1 MTKVIQSSLAGGEVS
16 EAIGARV
23 DISKYKSSLA
33 KCENFFVQVHG
44 GVATR
49 PGLQFIG
56 QVKDSTKTVRLIPFA
71 FNTEQTYILE
81 FGDYYMR
88 VFKDGGQV
96 LESASVT
103 NISAITQ
110 ANPAVVTTSATHG
123 LTTGDSVYLKD
134 IVGMTELN
142 NRTFQVTVLT
152 TTTFS
157 LKELEHS
164 ATANIDST
172 GFTAYA
178 SGGDVSKVFELT
190 TPYPQSVLYELNYV
204 QSADTMTIAHPT
216 YPPKEIFRTDHDAW
230 TLTDVTFAPAQ
241 AFPRS
246 VQVTPNTTGSETH
259 KYAVTAVNADTSE
272 ESLTGTAG
280 TFSVQFV
287 TQANPGI
294 LTTTAAHGLST
305 GDTFHLE
312 NITGMVE
319 LNDRRFRAGTV
330 TSTTIELEDVN
341 YNQVD
346 TTGYTGYGSG
356 GTLSVGFIK
365 ITNGNSTIDNTLN
378 WSRAAQAQTYN
389 IYREKNGIYGFI
401 GRTEDNTFTD
411 ENMAPDLDDT
421 PPKTR
426 DPFAAVNEYPS
437 AVAYFQ
443 QRRVFANS
451 NKHPQRLFM
460 TQTGNQNN
468 FATSSPAR
476 DDDAI
481 IATIASTKVNEI
493 RHLVPMSDLVVLTSG
508 GEWLVEGIDNV
519 ITPSGIQITPQSF
532 FGSTTLPPL
541 LSGDVALFMQPG
553 QNVRDLGYRYEVDSY
568 SGNDVSILARHL
580 LDYNTIEDWTYA
592 PAPYSIVWCVRDDG
606 LMLGLTYLREQEVFA
621 WHRHTT
627 KGKFKSVASVKE
639 NDIDATY
646 CLVER
651 VINGDTLRYIERMS
665 ERDFKTIQD
674 GFFVDAGASLDSPVT
689 ITGYTQAN
697 PVVVTTATAHG
708 FSNGDTVDI
717 WDVYKHDNTT
727 TEGFSLSD
735 EVRGNGYTIANVTST
750 TFELQL
756 NGSNVD
762 GTAFAKYHNGGTVR
776 KAITDITGLWHLEG
790 ESVTGVANGYVIPAQ
805 TVTNGAITLATPA
818 SRVHVG
824 INYIAELETLRLN
837 VAGQEGAS
845 AIQGAA
851 KKIGR
856 LTVRAERSLGM
867 FTGPDRQHLKEA
879 KFGMPALYGQPLDML
894 QGDKDLTLS
903 PSWNKD
909 GRVIIQ
915 QRDPLPLT
923 VLSIIPDVVP
933 GGN

>member
-23 DISKYKSSLA
+23 DIGKYKSSLS

-88 VFKDGGQV
+88 VYKDGGQV
-96 LESASVT
+96 LESATVK
-103 NISAITQ
+103 NISAITK
-110 ANPAVVTTSATHG
+110 ANPTVITTSTTHG
-123 LTTGDSVYLKD
+123 LTTGDSVFLQS
-134 IVGMTELN
+134 VGGMTEVT
-142 NRTFQVTVLT
+142 NRTFQVVVLS

-164 ATANIDST
+164 TTATINSSA
-172 GFTAYA
+172 FTTYT
-178 SGGDVSKVFELT
+178 SGGTVSKVFELT
-190 TPYPQSVLYELNYV
+190 TPYPQDVLYDLNYV
-204 QSADTMTIAHPT
+204 QSADTMTIVHPL

-230 TLTDVTFAPAQ
+230 TFNDITFSPAQ

-246 VQVTPNTTGSETH
+246 VTVTPNTTGSEEH
-259 KYAVTAVNADTSE
+259 KYTVTAVNSDTSE
-272 ESLTGTAG
+272 ESLRGTSG

-287 TQANPGI
+287 TQANPAV
-294 LTTTAAHGLST
+294 LTTTAPHGLST
-305 GDTFHLE
+305 GDNFHLE
-312 NITGMVE
+312 SITGMVE
-319 LNDRRFRAGTV
+319 LNNRRFRAGTV
-330 TSTTIELEDVN
+330 TSTTIELEDIN
-341 YNQVD
+341 FNQVD
-346 TTGYTGYGSG
+346 SSGYTGYGSG
-356 GTLSVGFIK
+356 GSLLIGFIK
-365 ITNGNSTIDNTLN
+365 IANGADPIDNTLN
-378 WSRAAQAQTYN
+378 WSAAANAESYN
-389 IYREKNGIYGFI
+389 IYRDKNGIYGFI
-401 GRTEDNTFTD
+401 GRTEDTTFTD
-411 ENMAPDLDDT
+411 KNMEPDLDDT

-426 DPFAAVNEYPS
+426 NPFAATTEYPS

-451 NKHPQRLFM
+451 DKHPQRLFM

-493 RHLVPMSDLVVLTSG
+493 RHLVPMSDMVVLTSG

-532 FGSTTLPPL
+532 FGATKLPPL
-541 LSGDVALFMQPG
+541 LSGDVALFVQPG

-580 LDYNTIEDWTYA
+580 LDYNTLVDWTYA

-627 KGKFKSVASVKE
+627 KGKFKSVASIKE

-651 VINGDTLRYIERMS
+651 VINGDTVRYIERFK

-674 GFFVDAGASLDSPVT
+674 AFFVDAGSTYDSPVT
-689 ITGYTQAN
+689 ITNYTQAN
-697 PVVVTTATAHG
+697 PVVITTGSAHG
-708 FSNGDTVDI
+708 LTNGDTVDI
-717 WDVYKHDNTT
+717 WDVYKHDPTT

-735 EVRGNGYTIANVTST
+735 ELQGNGYTCANVTST

-756 NGSNVD
+756 NGANVN
-762 GTAFAKYHNGGTVR
+762 GTAFSEYHNGGTAR
-776 KAITDITGLWHLEG
+776 KAITTISGLWHLEG
-790 ESVTGVANGYVIPAQ
+790 ETITGVANGYVMPPK
-805 TVTNGAITLATPA
+805 TVTNGSITLTSPA
-818 SRVHVG
+818 SRIHLG
-824 INYIAELETLRLN
+824 IGYVAEVETLRLN
-837 VAGQEGAS
+837 VAGAEGAS

-867 FTGPDRQHLKEA
+867 YAGPDRQHLKEA
-879 KFGMPALYGQPLDML
+879 KFGMPALYGQPLAML

-923 VLSIIPDVVP
+923 ILSIIPDVVP